1 MLYKTRKLVKPPD
14 LNPSNTLFGGQLLK
28 WIDEEAAV
36 FAMCKFGN
44 NHVVTKY
51 MSEIDFINPA
61 YSGDIVEIGC
71 EVISVGRTS
80 LTLRSEV
87 RIKDTETVIIRIEKI
102 VLVHVDNSGRPKA
115 HGMTL
120 ETLRTETIT
129 N

>member
-1 MLYKTRKLVKPPD
+1 MLYKTRKLIKPPD

-36 FAMCKFGN
+36 FAMCKFGS

-71 EVISVGRTS
+71 EVTGVGNTS
-80 LTLRSEV
+80 ITLKSEV
-87 RIKDTETVIIRIEKI
+87 RIKDTSTVIIRIEKI
-102 VLVHVDNSGRPKA
+102 VLVHVDNSGRPKK
-115 HGMTL
+115 HGLTFESL
-120 ETLRTETIT
+120 S
-129 N
+129 NSSN